1 MIHKTTIILLLIML
15 FPFIIFANNGDEV
28 MTISSFDNL
37 RWKNRILL
45 IYEKESADN
54 FRSTLQKAE
63 EQLRNRDVLW
73 FLLREGKIT
82 SNSQLSWDDGFFKKI
97 EKMYFP
103 NRKNKVLLIGKDGG
117 TKSINKK
124 LVLDN
129 LISLIDSMPM
139 RRLETLEHPTKN

>member
-1 MIHKTTIILLLIML
+1 ML